1 MFFIYLIK
9 KNLRNQ
15 KNKIFLKNLKEMFR
29 TNFLKILP
37 KYLEKIMIHLP
48 SVAKKF
54 NIDYMWLFYEKNFS
68 FFLNIFSN
76 PNGPFFSFEVVRFV
90 LKKEFSS
97 PKKKKEQK
105 SERILIFN
113 NFLNK
118 DSKILILENLLKNM
132 LDEKKTIKN
141 PFKNNISVV
150 LIDLVNDNHSIEFRY
165 YNLYRLNL
173 LIPRELRRNRETESI
188 SIKKKKNLE
197 FSNKIRK
204 NSEEYSFREDPKIKK
219 IFSLKVV
226 EIGPRFTLRN
236 LEFLGSY
243 Y

>member
-15 KNKIFLKNLKEMFR
+15 KNKIFLKNLKEVFR

-97 PKKKKEQK
+97 PKKKKVQK

-141 PFKNNISVV
+141 PLKNNISVV
-150 LIDLVNDNHSIEFRY
+150 LIDLVNDNHLIEFRY

-173 LIPRELRRNRETESI
+173 LLPRELRRNSETESV
-188 SIKKKKNLE
+188 SIKKKKNLK
-197 FSNKIRK
+197 FSNKMTK
-204 NSEEYSFREDPKIKK
+204 NSEEYSFCENQKIKK

-226 EIGPRFTLRN
+226 EIGPRFTLKN
-236 LEFLGSY
+236 LEFQGSY
-243 Y
+243 H